1 MGVDLAALPVV
12 QDDEAYHAEVQEA
25 PYRSAPIDQEQG
37 QVPPLDPWN
46 TTQPCFTTSVYVM
59 HILDVHKQVQSVR
72 MTSDL
77 MFLCYLTANDDQ
89 LAS

>member
-1 MGVDLAALPVV
+1 
-12 QDDEAYHAEVQEA
+12 VQEA

-59 HILDVHKQVQSVR
+59 HVLDVHKQVQSVR
-72 MTSDL
+72 
-77 MFLCYLTANDDQ
+77 
-89 LAS
+89 